1 MGKQRN
7 QGHKMTVIDFIDLS
21 DHDIID
27 LSSSDDETVQED
39 HIATQHRAA
48 SLDRQTM
55 HVVAGEGIQDVQ
67 AVFVAASE
75 GRQDLQVVFAAA
87 SEGRQESADCRHALE
102 ATTSSLVTEK
112 EPLVAASEGSQE
124 VADCEH
130 ALEATT
136 SSLVTE
142 KEPLLAA
149 SEGSQDVQVVLVAA
163 REGSQDVQA
172 VSEGSQDVK
181 AVLVAATP
189 GSQEAADSGNSL
201 EATASPLVTEKALL
215 DMAESH
221 NRPRSP
227 TSAPF
232 PSPTSTVLKAP
243 TFEGGDAKMVRGKVK
258 RPRKNY
264 HTGTPRTSPRFEL
277 KPECRNGP
285 LEELPAEALTCE
297 GGDAELVRE
306 KMQHPGKDYH
316 TGTPGTSARFELKR
330 ECHNGPVE
338 ELPAEALTSEGGDAE
353 LVRGKVKRP
362 KKNYHT
368 GTPRTSP
375 RFEPKHE
382 YHNGPVEELPAEA
395 LTSEVGDAE
404 LVRGKLKHPRKNYH
418 TGTPRTSPRFEPK
431 RECRNGPVEERP
443 AEALISEGGDAEL
456 VRGKMKR
463 PKKNYHTG
471 TPRTS
476 PRFEPKHE
484 YHNGPVEELPAEAL
498 TSEVGDAELVRGK
511 LKHPRKNYP
520 AGTPRTSPMFEPKR
534 ECHNGSAEEMPAKVL
549 TSEGG
554 DAELVRGEVKH
565 SRKNY
570 HTGTPRTSPRFET
583 KRECRNG
590 PVEELPAEAL
600 TSDGADAELVRGKV
614 KHARKDYHTGIP
626 RTSPRFQLKHE
637 RRKGPVEEPAA
648 NHKRFRTLEELI
660 ASPDNAE
667 SAKAPSTDSLN

>member
-1 MGKQRN
+1 
-7 QGHKMTVIDFIDLS
+7 MTVIDFIDLS

-55 HVVAGEGIQDVQ
+55 HVVAGEGIEDVQ
-67 AVFVAASE
+67 AAFVAASE
-75 GRQDLQVVFAAA
+75 GRQDVQAVFAAA
-87 SEGRQESADCRHALE
+87 SEGRQEAADCGHALE

-124 VADCEH
+124 AADCGH
-130 ALEATT
+130 ALEATI

-172 VSEGSQDVK
+172 ASEGSQDVK
-181 AVLVAATP
+181 VVLVAATE
-189 GSQEAADSGNSL
+189 GSQEAADSGNGL
-201 EATASPLVTEKALL
+201 EATASPLVTEKAPL
-215 DMAESH
+215 DTAESH
-221 NRPRSP
+221 NCPLSP
-227 TSAPF
+227 TSALF

-243 TFEGGDAKMVRGKVK
+243 TFEGGDAKLVRGKVK

-277 KPECRNGP
+277 KPECRNGS
-285 LEELPAEALTCE
+285 LEELPAEALTSE

-316 TGTPGTSARFELKR
+316 TGTHGTSPRFEPKR
-330 ECHNGPVE
+330 ECHNGPVKELPAEALTSEGGNAKLLRAKVKHPRMNYHTSTPRTSPMFVTKLECHNRPLE
-338 ELPAEALTSEGGDAE
+338 ELPAEALTSEGGNEELVRGKLKHPTKNYHAGTPRTSPRFEQKLDCRNGPVEELPAEALISEGGDVE

-362 KKNYHT
+362 KKNCHT

-375 RFEPKHE
+375 RFK
-382 YHNGPVEELPAEA
+382 
-395 LTSEVGDAE
+395 
-404 LVRGKLKHPRKNYH
+404 
-418 TGTPRTSPRFEPK
+418 
-431 RECRNGPVEERP
+431 
-443 AEALISEGGDAEL
+443 
-456 VRGKMKR
+456 
-463 PKKNYHTG
+463 
-471 TPRTS
+471 
-476 PRFEPKHE
+476 
-484 YHNGPVEELPAEAL
+484 
-498 TSEVGDAELVRGK
+498 
-511 LKHPRKNYP
+511 
-520 AGTPRTSPMFEPKR
+520 
-534 ECHNGSAEEMPAKVL
+534 
-549 TSEGG
+549 
-554 DAELVRGEVKH
+554 
-565 SRKNY
+565 
-570 HTGTPRTSPRFET
+570 T

-590 PVEELPAEAL
+590 SVEELPAEAL

-614 KHARKDYHTGIP
+614 KHGRKDYHTGTP
-626 RTSPRFQLKHE
+626 RTSPRFQLKRE

-648 NHKRFRTLEELI
+648 DHKRFRTLEELI

-667 SAKAPSTDSLN
+667 SAKTPFTDSLN

>member
-1 MGKQRN
+1 
-7 QGHKMTVIDFIDLS
+7 MTVIDFIDLS

-112 EPLVAASEGSQE
+112 EPL
-124 VADCEH
+124 
-130 ALEATT
+130 
-136 SSLVTE
+136 LV
-142 KEPLLAA
+142 A

-172 VSEGSQDVK
+172 ASEGSQDVK
-181 AVLVAATP
+181 VVLVAATE
-189 GSQEAADSGNSL
+189 GSQEAADSGNGL
-201 EATASPLVTEKALL
+201 EATASPLVTEKAPL

-221 NRPRSP
+221 NCPRTP

-285 LEELPAEALTCE
+285 LEELPAEALTSE

-316 TGTPGTSARFELKR
+316 TGTPGTSPRFEPKR
-330 ECHNGPVE
+330 ECHNGSVE
-338 ELPAEALTSEGGDAE
+338 ELPAEALTSEGG
-353 LVRGKVKRP
+353 
-362 KKNYHT
+362 
-368 GTPRTSP
+368 
-375 RFEPKHE
+375 
-382 YHNGPVEELPAEA
+382 
-395 LTSEVGDAE
+395 GD
-404 LVRGKLKHPRKNYH
+404 
-418 TGTPRTSPRFEPK
+418 
-431 RECRNGPVEERP
+431 
-443 AEALISEGGDAEL
+443 
-456 VRGKMKR
+456 
-463 PKKNYHTG
+463 
-471 TPRTS
+471 
-476 PRFEPKHE
+476 
-484 YHNGPVEELPAEAL
+484 
-498 TSEVGDAELVRGK
+498 
-511 LKHPRKNYP
+511 
-520 AGTPRTSPMFEPKR
+520 
-534 ECHNGSAEEMPAKVL
+534 
-549 TSEGG
+549 
-554 DAELVRGEVKH
+554 ELVRGEVKH

>member
-1 MGKQRN
+1 
-7 QGHKMTVIDFIDLS
+7 MTVIDFIDLS

-48 SLDRQTM
+48 SLDRQTV
-55 HVVAGEGIQDVQ
+55 HVIAGEGIQDVQ
-67 AVFVAASE
+67 AAFVATSE
-75 GRQDLQVVFAAA
+75 GRQDVQAVFAAA
-87 SEGRQESADCRHALE
+87 SEGRQEAADCGHALE

-112 EPLVAASEGSQE
+112 EPLVAASEGSQ
-124 VADCEH
+124 
-130 ALEATT
+130 
-136 SSLVTE
+136 
-142 KEPLLAA
+142 
-149 SEGSQDVQVVLVAA
+149 DVQAVLVAA

-172 VSEGSQDVK
+172 AFVAVSE
-181 AVLVAATP
+181 
-189 GSQEAADSGNSL
+189 GSQEAADSGNGL
-201 EATASPLVTEKALL
+201 EATASSLVTEKAPL

-221 NRPRSP
+221 NCTRSP

-232 PSPTSTVLKAP
+232 PSPTSTFLKAP

-264 HTGTPRTSPRFEL
+264 HTS
-277 KPECRNGP
+277 
-285 LEELPAEALTCE
+285 
-297 GGDAELVRE
+297 
-306 KMQHPGKDYH
+306 
-316 TGTPGTSARFELKR
+316 
-330 ECHNGPVE
+330 
-338 ELPAEALTSEGGDAE
+338 
-353 LVRGKVKRP
+353 
-362 KKNYHT
+362 
-368 GTPRTSP
+368 TPRTSP

-395 LTSEVGDAE
+395 LTSEVG
-404 LVRGKLKHPRKNYH
+404 Y
-418 TGTPRTSPRFEPK
+418 
-431 RECRNGPVEERP
+431 
-443 AEALISEGGDAEL
+443 
-456 VRGKMKR
+456 
-463 PKKNYHTG
+463 
-471 TPRTS
+471 
-476 PRFEPKHE
+476 
-484 YHNGPVEELPAEAL
+484 
-498 TSEVGDAELVRGK
+498 AELVRGK

-520 AGTPRTSPMFEPKR
+520 ADTPRTSPMFEPKR
-534 ECHNGSAEEMPAKVL
+534 ECHNGSVGELPAKVL

-590 PVEELPAEAL
+590 SVEELPAEAL

-648 NHKRFRTLEELI
+648 DHKRFRKLEELI

-667 SAKAPSTDSLN
+667 SAMTPSTDSLN